1 MVEQTETRVN
11 QYLTF
16 RLGQEVFASPVGQVR
31 EVLDLLPITKVPQ
44 TPDFM
49 CGVINMR
56 GGVVPIIDM
65 HLKFD
70 LPQIEQTV
78 DTCIIVIEV
87 ILEDETIVLG
97 MLADAVDEV
106 VELEPD
112 QIEPPPRLGMQIDTE
127 FIRGMGKKDERF
139 IIILDIDRVFSSEEL
154 AEVSEAVE

>member
-65 HLKFD
+65 HLKFN
-70 LPQIEQTV
+70 LPQVEQTV